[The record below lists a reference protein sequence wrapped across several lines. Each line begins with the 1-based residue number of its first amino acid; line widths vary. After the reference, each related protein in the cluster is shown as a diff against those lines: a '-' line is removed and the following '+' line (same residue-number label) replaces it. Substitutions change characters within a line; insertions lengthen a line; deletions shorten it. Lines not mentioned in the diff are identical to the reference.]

1 MELTPM
7 RYRTFLWPHNPHTY
21 AITFRRPVAE
31 HKIPFGNY
39 CIQDLGL
46 AGRVLE
52 GEGEFVGEG
61 AYDTFKELASLF
73 YQGGPGLL
81 VHPVWQTASAYFT
94 ELSLLQ
100 RPLPDYV
107 SYRFA
112 FAEDFAGYRAGLELL
127 SGGTA
132 AEDGG
137 PAAQRTH
144 QVIQGDTLWAIGE
157 RYGVALSELLAAN
170 PAIRNPNLIHP
181 GDKVVI
187 PG

>member
-1 MELTPM
+1 M
-7 RYRTFLWPHNPHTY
+7 
-21 AITFRRPVAE
+21 AE

-46 AGRVLE
+46 VGRVLE

-112 FAEDFAGYRAGLELL
+112 FAEDFTGYRAGLELL

-144 QVIQGDTLWAIGE
+144 QVVQGDTLWAIGE
-157 RYGVALSELLAAN
+157 HYGVTLRELLAAN

>member
-1 MELTPM
+1 M
-7 RYRTFLWPHNPHTY
+7 
-21 AITFRRPVAE
+21 
-31 HKIPFGNY
+31 
-39 CIQDLGL
+39 
-46 AGRVLE
+46 LE
-52 GEGEFVGEG
+52 GQGEFVGEG

-81 VHPVWQTASAYFT
+81 VHPVWQTSSAYFT

-112 FAEDFAGYRAGLELL
+112 FAEDFTGYRAGLELL
-127 SGGTA
+127 SDSAG
-132 AEDGG
+132 AEGGG

-144 QVIQGDTLWAIGE
+144 QVVQGDTLWAIGE
-157 RYGVALSELLAAN
+157 RYGVTLRELLAAN